1 MHCIIVERS
10 MDTFTDF
17 GNRPILIRRSGLR
30 MHVMERKWTTQES
43 RESNR
48 NVILSLKS
56 EAWKPIYFIRRDNI
70 YYRILSATWHVMRID
85 IIYDIITFIVI
96 EILRSS
102 YTKKKTISNNCI
114 PFTSMAVSIF
124 YTIFLRS
131 MRKSR
136 SIHPVIDYYNEYRYC
151 NDYTIY
157 SSRTKPHDFA
167 NHRPRISTYI
177 YYIRI

>member
-1 MHCIIVERS
+1 
-10 MDTFTDF
+10 MDTIVHRFWKSADFDQKKWATDDPYARN
-17 GNRPILIRRSGLR
+17 GTKMDDTG
-30 MHVMERKWTTQES
+30 S

-102 YTKKKTISNNCI
+102 YTKKKKTISDNCI
-114 PFTSMAVSIF
+114 PFTYMAVSIF

>member
-1 MHCIIVERS
+1 MNDRWIRS
-10 MDTFTDF
+10 FTDF

-30 MHVMERKWTTQES
+30 MTHMHVMEQKWTTQES

-102 YTKKKTISNNCI
+102 YTKKKNDFQQLYPIYVHGRINILYDLPPIDEEESI
-114 PFTSMAVSIF
+114 DTSG
-124 YTIFLRS
+124 
-131 MRKSR
+131 
-136 SIHPVIDYYNEYRYC
+136 YRLL
-151 NDYTIY
+151 
-157 SSRTKPHDFA
+157 
-167 NHRPRISTYI
+167 
-177 YYIRI
+177 

>member
-1 MHCIIVERS
+1 
-10 MDTFTDF
+10 MDTIVHRFWKSADFDQKKWATDDPYARN
-17 GNRPILIRRSGLR
+17 GTKMDDTG
-30 MHVMERKWTTQES
+30 S

-70 YYRILSATWHVMRID
+70 YYRVLSLSATWHVNDEDRYHLWYHHFYRYRNSKI
-85 IIYDIITFIVI
+85 IIY
-96 EILRSS
+96 
-102 YTKKKTISNNCI
+102 KKKTISDNCI